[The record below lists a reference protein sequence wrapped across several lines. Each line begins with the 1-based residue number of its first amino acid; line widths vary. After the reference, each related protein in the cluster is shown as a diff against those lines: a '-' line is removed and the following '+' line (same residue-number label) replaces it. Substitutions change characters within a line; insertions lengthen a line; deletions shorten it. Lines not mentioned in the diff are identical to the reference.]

1 MAIDNEIVMGLQKGI
16 DQALQEEL
24 QITGPDEYTRCKSM
38 VEELSTIASV
48 RQELQKKMKRLHA
61 ARQELRRLM

>member
-16 DQALQEEL
+16 DQALQEGL
-24 QITGPDEYTRCKSM
+24 QITGPDGYTRCKSM
-38 VEELSTIASV
+38 VEELSTIASA